1 MMGVRKNKA
10 VEINSEGF
18 SMVLSSSMLA
28 DDRTIMVIKIILRK
42 EICCHVPAFIV
53 SNVIVTFLV

>member
-42 EICCHVPAFIV
+42 EIYCHVPAFIV